1 MPNKTGLRLV
11 DVARNPA
18 NGFPARLL
26 EASAGADISVDLCH
40 APEFT
45 LTQRLPQRGN
55 VSILEV
61 FHTPVCATAFHQ
73 GGLGGHEK
81 NHPCAKTRIF
91 PHCREVGAGSP
102 FLVIHPYYS
111 HLASRSSSR
120 TLASC
125 IASLSRVIIAL
136 AQRRTAGLLC
146 WKSPR
151 IGASYVA

>member
-1 MPNKTGLRLV
+1 M
-11 DVARNPA
+11 
-18 NGFPARLL
+18 
-26 EASAGADISVDLCH
+26 E
-40 APEFT
+40 
-45 LTQRLPQRGN
+45 RLPKRKNLGRRSCFILP
-55 VSILEV
+55 VS
-61 FHTPVCATAFHQ
+61 ATAFHQ
-73 GGLGGHEK
+73 GGLGGHDK
-81 NHPCAKTRIF
+81 NHPCAETRIF

-102 FLVIHPYYS
+102 LLVIHPYYS